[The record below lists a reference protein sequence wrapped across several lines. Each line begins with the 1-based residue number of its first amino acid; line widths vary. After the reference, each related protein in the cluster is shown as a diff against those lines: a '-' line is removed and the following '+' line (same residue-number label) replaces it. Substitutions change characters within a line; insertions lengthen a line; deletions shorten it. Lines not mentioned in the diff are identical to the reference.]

1 MGSGA
6 ARSGEEAPSKI
17 SERAVM
23 AGQDEDRILIAFP
36 YCCIDIL
43 PKLGRVQSVKLEP
56 GASGCGW
63 KWVRSC
69 RLKPAFRPQWNAGF
83 SRQPRSAHPHLITPG
98 ASLLCFP
105 SFCSFAQPPWPR
117 SLKRRFFRIQE
128 SDSTEF
134 KKSFAWI
141 RLDCPLDSAGC
152 ASTFFSQK
160 SEHKRT

>member
-6 ARSGEEAPSKI
+6 AGSRRGPRSKV

-36 YCCIDIL
+36 YCCILIL
-43 PKLGRVQSVKLEP
+43 PKLGRVQSLKLEP

-83 SRQPRSAHPHLITPG
+83 SRQPRSAPQHF
-98 ASLLCFP
+98 FP
-105 SFCSFAQPPWPR
+105 
-117 SLKRRFFRIQE
+117 
-128 SDSTEF
+128 
-134 KKSFAWI
+134 KKANI
-141 RLDCPLDSAGC
+141 
-152 ASTFFSQK
+152 
-160 SEHKRT
+160 SEHRRT